1 MKRRLISVL
10 LGVILLGTSFAE
22 AGPVLGQVVLVS
34 PVWPCNGVIRYLP
47 NWTAPT
53 AISIRRVEV
62 WIGSSGSLPDQ
73 PFPAVDL
80 GTALYINHPRGF
92 LLASLGFDHYVPFTG
107 LHQLD
112 KLFPPDQAPS
122 LPQGGHVSLGHVCQA
137 VFGIPSLSQTS
148 ATITYL
154 VE

>member
-10 LGVILLGTSFAE
+10 LGFILSASLAE
-22 AGPVLGQVVLVS
+22 AGPALGQVVLVS
-34 PVWPCNGVIRYLP
+34 PVWPCDGVIRYLP

-80 GTALYINHPRGF
+80 GTALYVSHPREF

-107 LHQLD
+107 VHQLD
-112 KLFPPDQAPS
+112 KVFPPDQALS
-122 LPQGGHVSLGHVCQA
+122 LPRGGLLSLGHICQA

-148 ATITYL
+148 AVITYL
-154 VE
+154 IE